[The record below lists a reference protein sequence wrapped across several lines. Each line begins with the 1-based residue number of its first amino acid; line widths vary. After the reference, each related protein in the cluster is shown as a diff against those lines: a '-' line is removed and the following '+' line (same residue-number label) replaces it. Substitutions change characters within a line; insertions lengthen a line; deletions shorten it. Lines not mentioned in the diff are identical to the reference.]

1 MAFFKQSS
9 RGSNP
14 EPRASEE
21 DAVST
26 PLRPTWLSRQL
37 DKGLISASSLVL
49 LQIQVFLNVQS
60 SCKSGVYLTA
70 LHDIIPTASAYV
82 VGWDT

>member
-1 MAFFKQSS
+1 MG
-9 RGSNP
+9 R
-14 EPRASEE
+14 R
-21 DAVST
+21 
-26 PLRPTWLSRQL
+26 L
-37 DKGLISASSLVL
+37 DIGLISVSSLVL

-70 LHDIIPTASAYV
+70 LHDIIPTASAYE